1 MSLILCA
8 RQLWG
13 SVHFSQIGHLNI
25 QHNIIIKPI
34 SVIERERK
42 LLSEKYGFP
51 SEYQIYVTPIQELTE
66 KINEEDMA
74 ALIELQTLRNTIRQY
89 DGMISLNISKEYIQ
103 KRGFSEFKALREIIQ
118 NSLDET
124 ELPTGVPDV
133 TIKIDEMGTWIIDN
147 GRGLNG
153 NAFIIGNSE
162 KECWMRGYY
171 GEGLKLAL
179 GFFLLVGYSVYIFS
193 NKNVFKPVFLPV
205 KKEKAWL
212 NILLGEG
219 ANSEKGTRI
228 LIANYKADKKM
239 LDELVSFQN
248 QDINDKIVDRIVM
261 KGKECDYEKPLTI
274 YDYPNLLYMRNLLV
288 GKANEVTKRR
298 SFFTYD
304 LWWFRLDV
312 SRNLLTY
319 SMPALFVQVASA
331 IEKSEKF
338 RKAFAKKI
346 VEAEM
351 IRVSQKYG
359 GKIIEFC
366 PQFSTFEGHLF
377 VFAFPKKLLKHI
389 LSEIG
394 LEDKEEAIEFFTR
407 EKSSDQDIRR
417 AISDG
422 KIPFVS
428 TSEIRGPIQEQL
440 T

>member
-1 MSLILCA
+1 
-8 RQLWG
+8 
-13 SVHFSQIGHLNI
+13 
-25 QHNIIIKPI
+25 
-34 SVIERERK
+34 

-51 SEYQIYVTPIQELTE
+51 SEYQIYVTPIQELKE
-66 KINEEDMA
+66 KIREEDMSI
-74 ALIELQTLRNTIRQY
+74 LMEPQTLQNTILQY

-124 ELPTGVPDV
+124 ELSTGVPDV
-133 TIKIDEMGTWIIDN
+133 TIKIDEAGTWIIDN

-162 KECWMRGYY
+162 KQCWMRGYY

-179 GFFLLVGYSVYIFS
+179 GFFLLAGYSVYIFS

-219 ANSEKGTRI
+219 SRSEKGTRI
-228 LIANYKADKKM
+228 LITNYKADKKM

-248 QDINDKIVDRIVM
+248 QDIKDKIVDRIFM

-288 GKANEVTKRR
+288 GKANEVTKRQ

-338 RKAFAKKI
+338 RKAFAQKI

-351 IRVSQKYG
+351 IKVSEKYG

-377 VFAFPKKLLKHI
+377 VFAFPKELLRHI

-394 LEDKEEAIEFFTR
+394 MKGKEEAVEFFTR
-407 EKSSDQDIRR
+407 EKSSDQDIQR

-428 TSEIRGPIQEQL
+428 TSEIKGPIQEHL
-440 T
+440 THPGKSVEI

>member
-1 MSLILCA
+1 
-8 RQLWG
+8 
-13 SVHFSQIGHLNI
+13 
-25 QHNIIIKPI
+25 
-34 SVIERERK
+34 

-51 SEYQIYVTPIQELTE
+51 SEYQIYVTPIQELKE
-66 KINEEDMA
+66 KIREEDMSI
-74 ALIELQTLRNTIRQY
+74 LMEPQTLQNTILQY

-124 ELPTGVPDV
+124 ELSTGVPDV
-133 TIKIDEMGTWIIDN
+133 TIKIDEAGTWIIDN

-162 KECWMRGYY
+162 KQCWMRGYY

-179 GFFLLVGYSVYIFS
+179 GFFLLAGYSVYIFS

-219 ANSEKGTRI
+219 SRSEKGTRI
-228 LIANYKADKKM
+228 LITNYKADKKM

-248 QDINDKIVDRIVM
+248 QDIKDKIVDRIFM

-288 GKANEVTKRR
+288 GKANEVTKRQ

-338 RKAFAKKI
+338 RTAFAQKI

-351 IRVSQKYG
+351 IKVSEKYG

-377 VFAFPKKLLKHI
+377 VFAFPKKLLRHI

-394 LEDKEEAIEFFTR
+394 MKGKEEAIEFFTR
-407 EKSSDQDIRR
+407 EKSSDQDIQR

-428 TSEIRGPIQEQL
+428 TSEIKGPIQEHL
-440 T
+440 THPGKSVEI

>member
-1 MSLILCA
+1 
-8 RQLWG
+8 
-13 SVHFSQIGHLNI
+13 
-25 QHNIIIKPI
+25 
-34 SVIERERK
+34 

-51 SEYQIYVTPIQELTE
+51 SEYQIYVTPIQELVE
-66 KINEEDMA
+66 KINEEDKA
-74 ALIELQTLRNTIRQY
+74 ALKDSQTSLTNTIQY
-89 DGMISLNISKEYIQ
+89 DGMVSLNISKEYIK

-124 ELPTGVPDV
+124 ELSTGVPDV
-133 TIKIDEMGTWIIDN
+133 TIKIDETGTWIIDN
-147 GRGLNG
+147 GRGLTG
-153 NAFIIGNSE
+153 NAFIIGSSE
-162 KECWMRGYY
+162 KQCWMRGYY

-179 GFFLLVGYSVYIFS
+179 GFFLLEGYSVYIFS
-193 NKNVFKPVFLPV
+193 DKKVFKPVFLPA
-205 KKEKAWL
+205 KKENAWL

-219 ANSEKGTRI
+219 VSSEKGTKI

-239 LDELVSFQN
+239 LDELVSFKN

-261 KGKECDYEKPLTI
+261 KGKDCDYEKPLTI

-288 GKANEVTKRR
+288 GKATEVTKRR

-319 SMPALFVQVASA
+319 SMPDLFLQVASA

-346 VEAEM
+346 VEAGM
-351 IRVSQKYG
+351 IKVTQKYG
-359 GKIIEFC
+359 GRIIEFF
-366 PQFSTFEGHLF
+366 PSFSTFEGHLF
-377 VFAFPKKLLKHI
+377 VFAFPKKLLKHF

-394 LEDKEEAIEFFTR
+394 LEDKEEDIVFFTR
-407 EKSSDQDIRR
+407 EKSSDQVLER
-417 AISDG
+417 AVAEG

-428 TSEIRGPIQEQL
+428 TSEIRGPIQEQR
-440 T
+440 TQPDKST

>member
-1 MSLILCA
+1 
-8 RQLWG
+8 
-13 SVHFSQIGHLNI
+13 
-25 QHNIIIKPI
+25 
-34 SVIERERK
+34 

-74 ALIELQTLRNTIRQY
+74 VLKEPQTFGNTIIQY
-89 DGMISLNISKEYIQ
+89 DGMVSLNISKEYIQ

-124 ELPTGVPDV
+124 ELSTGVPDV
-133 TIKIDEMGTWIIDN
+133 TIKIDEAGTWIIDN

-162 KECWMRGYY
+162 KKCWMRGYY

-179 GFFLLVGYSVYIFS
+179 GFFLLAGYSVYIFS

-212 NILLGEG
+212 NILLGDG
-219 ANSEKGTRI
+219 ANSEEGTRI

-248 QDINDKIVDRIVM
+248 QDIKDKIVDRIVM

-274 YDYPNLLYMRNLLV
+274 YDHPNLLYMRNLLV
-288 GKANEVTKRR
+288 GKASEVTKRR

-319 SMPALFVQVASA
+319 SMPNLFIQVASA

-338 RKAFAKKI
+338 RAAFAKKI
-346 VEAEM
+346 VEAGM
-351 IRVSQKYG
+351 IRVSEKHG
-359 GKIIEFC
+359 VKIIEFC

-394 LEDKEEAIEFFTR
+394 MEDKEEAIKFFMR
-407 EKSSDQDIRR
+407 EKSSDQDIQR

-428 TSEIRGPIQEQL
+428 TSEIRGPIQERL
-440 T
+440 TETDKST

>member
-1 MSLILCA
+1 
-8 RQLWG
+8 
-13 SVHFSQIGHLNI
+13 
-25 QHNIIIKPI
+25 
-34 SVIERERK
+34 

-74 ALIELQTLRNTIRQY
+74 ALMEPQTLRNTIRQY
-89 DGMISLNISKEYIQ
+89 DGMISLNISQEYIQ

-124 ELPTGVPDV
+124 ELSTGVPDV
-133 TIKIDEMGTWIIDN
+133 TIKIDEAGTWIIDN

-162 KECWMRGYY
+162 KKCWMRGYY

-179 GFFLLVGYSVYIFS
+179 GFFLLAGYSVYIFS

-219 ANSEKGTRI
+219 SRSEKGTRI

-248 QDINDKIVDRIVM
+248 QDIKDKIVDRIVM

-274 YDYPNLLYMRNLLV
+274 YNYPNLLYMRNLLV

-338 RKAFAKKI
+338 REAFAKKI
-346 VEAEM
+346 VEAKM
-351 IRVSQKYG
+351 IKVSEKYG

-394 LEDKEEAIEFFTR
+394 MEDKEEAIEFFMR
-407 EKSSDQDIRR
+407 EKSSDQDIQR

-428 TSEIRGPIQEQL
+428 TAEIRGPIQELNQPDK
-440 T
+440 TT